1 MCEELLA
8 GDAGEAVAAGG
19 DRAAA
24 HVDVDVVPVREGALD
39 GGERLGVGGAEVLE
53 RLIREDDAPAEGVV
67 GSVALEDDDLVR
79 RIRLLDEQGEVESGG
94 SSADADDLQGCPRR
108 WTL

>member
-1 MCEELLA
+1 VEELFA
-8 GDAGEAVAAGG
+8 RDAGEPVAAGG

-24 HVDVDVVPVREGALD
+24 DVDVDVVPPGEGALD

-53 RLIREDDAPAEGVV
+53 GLVREDDAPAEGVV
-67 GSVALEDDDLVR
+67 GPVALEDDDLVR
-79 RIRLLDEQGEVESGG
+79 RIRLLREQAEIESGG
-94 SSADADDLQGCPRR
+94 SSADADDLQGALGR